1 MVRLIATPIAE
12 NGPKRLIDRISL
24 ERPDRTAIVVS
35 AVFASFL
42 AGVVLTTISGSAAH
56 AGGDCITE
64 PKDQPPQGSHWYYHV
79 DPVTHRKCWH
89 QRAEGLTIHQVGSS
103 KPSPPAKPILQQ
115 SAEVDRQQPTAD
127 SHTEQPRVEAQPT
140 ATGLTAQSTPET
152 STDAADGENP
162 PQSIPISRRPD
173 QQSSADLNDRERG
186 LARNAA
192 TDAEIDSQD
201 RMPPIYARDRVA
213 AGERP
218 PEIGTGRMLLAL
230 LVGALALTVALGRL
244 IFKYSAARRARRG
257 DTLDQQR
264 SAWKWAEP
272 LHAFRASDLSTRQA
286 NVVCDLPAP
295 RELSCATEELRQ
307 LLVQLA
313 EHGTFSRWPPIPRR
327 NLDPSLS
334 YSPGDAG
341 GSLRQQEEARHRHV
355 RQRASQ

>member
-1 MVRLIATPIAE
+1 M
-12 NGPKRLIDRISL
+12 
-24 ERPDRTAIVVS
+24 PDRTAVVVS

-42 AGVVLTTISGSAAH
+42 AGVALTTVSGSAVRATD
-56 AGGDCITE
+56 DCIAE
-64 PKDQPPQGSHWYYHV
+64 PKDQPPRGSHWYYHV

-89 QRAEGLTIHQVGSS
+89 QRAEGQTIHQVESS

-115 SAEVDRQQPTAD
+115 SAEVGFRQPAAD
-127 SHTEQPRVEAQPT
+127 SHEQPIVEGQPT
-140 ATGLTAQSTPET
+140 SAGLTGQSAPET
-152 STDAADGENP
+152 STDAAGAENSL
-162 PQSIPISRRPD
+162 QSIPSSRWPD
-173 QQSSADLNDRERG
+173 QQSSADLNDRERE

-313 EHGTFSRWPPIPRR
+313 EYGTFSRWPPIPQS
-327 NLDPSLS
+327 NVDPSFR
-334 YSPGDAG
+334 YNPGDAS
-341 GSLRQQEEARHRHV
+341 GSLRHNQWEQARRRHV